1 MESSKIIARA
11 SMEYEQQ
18 SELNGKLEWKA
29 EDWTIWKAAHNWQ
42 FGGKTARQWLWR
54 LDFKG
59 KKYIFILKISEKKEW
74 NIDFWE

>member
-29 EDWTIWKAAHNWQ
+29 EDWTIWKAAHDWQ
-42 FGGKTARQWLWR
+42 FGGKTAR
-54 LDFKG
+54 
-59 KKYIFILKISEKKEW
+59 
-74 NIDFWE
+74 